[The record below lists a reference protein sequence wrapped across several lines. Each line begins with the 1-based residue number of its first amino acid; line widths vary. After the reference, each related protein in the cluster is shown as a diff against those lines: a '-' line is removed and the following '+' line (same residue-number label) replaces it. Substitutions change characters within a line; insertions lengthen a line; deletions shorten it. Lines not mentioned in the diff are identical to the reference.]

1 MESKQLCKHKGAC
14 LENAI
19 KGLLKSLL
27 QGFAAK
33 SCIYFLLNVLLR
45 KGFRKPTQALAGFF
59 SADALKFT
67 AFAGLMSFLF
77 KSSLCAL
84 RKFRGKEDG
93 LNYFIAGSIGGLS
106 IMVEDKERKETWS
119 LYFAARLVDVLL
131 RALSKRTGGW
141 DVNQVE
147 VYLFMF
153 MIFFV
158 VWSYGAEKDN
168 LIKSYFNF
176 LNMLYHPTAI
186 ERKIM
191 DEWCRI
197 HATKNPLIR

>member
-1 MESKQLCKHKGAC
+1 MESKTLCKHKGGC
-14 LENAI
+14 VENAGKGFI
-19 KGLLKSLL
+19 KALM

-33 SCIYFLLNVLLR
+33 SCVYLFLNVLLR
-45 KGFRKPTQALAGFF
+45 KGFRKPSQALAGFF
-59 SADALKFT
+59 TADAFKFT
-67 AFAGLMSFLF
+67 AFAGLMSLLF
-77 KSSLCAL
+77 KSTLCAL

-93 LNYFIAGSIGGLS
+93 FNYLIAGSIGGLS
-106 IMVEDKERKETWS
+106 IAVEDKERKETWS
-119 LYFAARLVDVLL
+119 LYFAARVVDISL
-131 RALSKRTGGW
+131 RAISKRTGGW

-168 LIKSYFNF
+168 LIKSYYKF

-191 DEWCRI
+191 DEWCNI
-197 HATKNPLIR
+197 HAVKNPLR

>member
-1 MESKQLCKHKGAC
+1 MESKNLCKHKESC
-14 LENAI
+14 IENAV
-19 KGLLKSLL
+19 KGLIKASL

-33 SCIYFLLNVLLR
+33 SCAYFVLSVLLR
-45 KGFRKPTQALAGFF
+45 KGFKEPGKALAGFF
-59 SADALKFT
+59 NADAFKFT
-67 AFAGLMSFLF
+67 VFAGLMSFLF
-77 KSSLCAL
+77 KSTLCTM
-84 RKFRGKEDG
+84 RRIRGKDDG
-93 LNYFIAGSIGGLS
+93 LNYLIAGSVGGLS
-106 IMVEDKERKETWS
+106 IAAEDKERKETWA
-119 LYFAARLVDVLL
+119 LYFAARMVDISL
-131 RALSKRTGGW
+131 RAVSKRTGGW

-168 LIKSYFNF
+168 LIKSYYKF

-191 DEWCRI
+191 DEWCNL
-197 HATKNPLIR
+197 HAVKNPLR